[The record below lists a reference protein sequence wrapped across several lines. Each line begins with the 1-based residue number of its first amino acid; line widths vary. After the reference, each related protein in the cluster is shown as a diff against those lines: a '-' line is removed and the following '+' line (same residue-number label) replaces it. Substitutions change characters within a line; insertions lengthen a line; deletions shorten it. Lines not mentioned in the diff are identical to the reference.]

1 MFCFFSECISF
12 LSQFFFFS
20 HLLYRIE
27 QEREE
32 QRCRAGIAYT
42 YDDDEDDDD
51 VFSLPASIAVEE
63 KTETPS
69 VTPASSRRRGQGSSR
84 TQ

>member
-1 MFCFFSECISF
+1 M
-12 LSQFFFFS
+12 L
-20 HLLYRIE
+20 HRIE

-32 QRCRAGIAYT
+32 QRCRAGSEYA

-63 KTETPS
+63 KTEASS